1 MRILLV
7 DPFHGAAGDMIVG
20 ALLALGADQAMV
32 VEAMESVVGTPGI
45 EWVDRGGIRAL
56 RVDVHAPVTPRTLA
70 GVLERVDEASAPLA
84 AKDLAQQV
92 FLRMHE
98 AEKAVHGGNPHF
110 HEVGADDAVADV
122 VGAATALHSLGVDG
136 VAVLPVTLARG
147 YVDGAHG
154 TFPLPSPATVAILK
168 NSGIQ
173 TVIGGEGMELCTPT
187 GAALL
192 AEFSTMDP
200 SDPGAAAICG
210 VGYGAGARDPPGTP
224 NVLRVIL
231 METGEETDNSMVSDR
246 VDILETNVD
255 DVSGEVIA
263 YTVSCLT
270 DAGARDVSVLPA
282 QMKKGRSGY
291 LIRVI
296 CTPADSNRLAAL
308 MARELGTLGVRVLPS
323 VHRLVAERTMETVTV
338 RISEKDYEIGVK
350 CMWAGNVLTS
360 LKAEYEDIRAAAA
373 DLATPLRD
381 VKRIAEAAAWENLAG
396 ARLKR

>member
-70 GVLERVDEASAPLA
+70 GVLERVDEASSPKA

-98 AEKAVHGGNPHF
+98 AEKSVHGGNHHF

-147 YVDGAHG
+147 YADGAHG
-154 TFPLPSPATVAILK
+154 TFPLPSPATVALLK

-200 SDPGAAAICG
+200 SDLGAAAICG
-210 VGYGAGARDPPGTP
+210 VGYGAGARDLPGTP
-224 NVLRVIL
+224 NVLRAML
-231 METGEETDNSMVSDR
+231 METDEPMVSDR

-270 DAGARDVSVLPA
+270 AGGARDVSVLPA
-282 QMKKGRSGY
+282 QMKKGRSGH

-296 CTPADSNRLAAL
+296 CTPADSNRFVAL

-323 VHRLVAERTMETVTV
+323 VHRLVAERTVETVTV
-338 RISEKDYEIGVK
+338 RIGEKEYEIGIK
-350 CMWAGNVLTS
+350 CMWAGNALTS

-373 DLATPLRD
+373 DLAMPLRD